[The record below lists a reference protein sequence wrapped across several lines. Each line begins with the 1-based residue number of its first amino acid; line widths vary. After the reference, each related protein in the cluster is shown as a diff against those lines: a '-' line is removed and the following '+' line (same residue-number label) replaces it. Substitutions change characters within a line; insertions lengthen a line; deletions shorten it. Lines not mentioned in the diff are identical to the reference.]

1 MFLTGIS
8 WKVYDVNRFINV
20 IVLMEILYPM
30 YYNLIKYIIKFERY
44 ESTQNILPW
53 KNKIKIAENRALK
66 DLFYVLGQKILLRN
80 YRKKNES
87 LNSKT

>member
-53 KNKIKIAENRALK
+53 K
-66 DLFYVLGQKILLRN
+66 
-80 YRKKNES
+80 KK
-87 LNSKT
+87 SK

>member
-53 KNKIKIAENRALK
+53 KKNQNSWEQSIKGSILCFRTEN
-66 DLFYVLGQKILLRN
+66 F
-80 YRKKNES
+80 
-87 LNSKT
+87 T